1 MQIEN
6 PLLEEALRA
15 IEKSLDE
22 VTLEAL
28 RVEYTGKKG
37 RITEK
42 LKKLGS
48 LPPEERR
55 QEGEVINLMKKRVFA
70 AISARKEVLVA
81 EAIKIQLDAERIDVT
96 LPGRGK
102 AQGGLHPISLTIE
115 RISSIF

>member
-6 PLLEEALRA
+6 PLLEEALQA

-48 LPPEERR
+48 LPP
-55 QEGEVINLMKKRVFA
+55 
-70 AISARKEVLVA
+70 
-81 EAIKIQLDAERIDVT
+81 
-96 LPGRGK
+96 
-102 AQGGLHPISLTIE
+102 
-115 RISSIF
+115 